1 MQDALDGLLRKNSHM
16 TTVIVAH
23 RLRTVR
29 NADMIAFIENGH
41 VAEMGTHEELLKL
54 SEGRYRKMVDRAG
67 NDGLLP
73 DS

>member
-1 MQDALDGLLRKNSHM
+1 M

-41 VAEMGTHEELLKL
+41 VAEIGTHEELLKL